1 MKIVIDLQ
9 GAQSTGSRNRGIGR
23 YSLSLALAIIRNS
36 AEHEVVIALNGL
48 FPETIDPIRE
58 SFDGLLPPE
67 NIVVWQT
74 PANVAFHSEDNL
86 WNRQAAERIR
96 EAFLAN
102 LKPDLILITSLL
114 EGLGDDAVTSV
125 GLFNH
130 TVPTMAI
137 LYDLIPHIYRDIYL
151 SNPVVEQWYD
161 NKIAHLCRA
170 DLLLSISES
179 SRQEGINYLD
189 IPADNIVNISTAADA
204 QFVKTSLTD
213 SEKRELLQRYNIT
226 KEYIMYTGGIDHR
239 KNIEGLIRAYA
250 CLPSTL
256 RDQYQL
262 AVVCSVQSGDR
273 ARLEALIKDSALK
286 PEDVILT
293 GFIPED
299 DLIKLYNLCNV
310 FVFPSKHEGFG
321 LPVLEAMH
329 CGSPVIGSNTSSL
342 PEVIGYDDALFD
354 PNDDASITSK
364 LEQVLT
370 DSEFKRQLI
379 EHSAV
384 QSKVFSWD
392 RSAQLSIAAFE
403 TFLATKNVDKAII
416 PQTITRPRLA
426 FISPLPPER
435 SGISDYSAQLLPA
448 LALHYQIDIIA
459 TQDNISGSYI
469 NTNFHIRT
477 PEWFVK
483 HPDVYDRVLYHFGNS
498 QFHQHMFD
506 LIEQVPGVIV
516 LHDFYLSGL
525 ITYMDAHGYSP
536 NFLASQLYKSHGYN
550 AIQRCCSSTDI
561 LDVVSQYPANLSVL
575 HNAQGVI
582 IHSET
587 SRQLAQRWYGAT
599 AGNDWINVPLLR
611 NRVHDIDKQKARA
624 ALGIAKEAF
633 VICSF
638 GILAASKLNHR
649 LLDALVNSK
658 LLADRHCQLVFVG
671 QNDGAEYGE
680 TLLKTIQSDELNE
693 KVTITGWT
701 DTQTFNQYL
710 AAADVGVQ
718 LRSQSR
724 GETSAAVLD
733 CMNFGLPTIV
743 NTNGSLKELPNETVL
758 KIPDDFDD
766 DDLIAAL
773 ESLWSDEDLRTL
785 IGQKSKMLIHE
796 QHSPRH
802 CAGLYFNAIEKFSHD
817 AIIAAPS
824 LIKSIT
830 LLESTP
836 TANGLWKKVAQDIDK
851 AIPLNIVQQQLL
863 IDVSGLIEVE
873 NQHPLLQSLQK
884 WLIEPVTGY
893 RVEPIYLPSDK
904 GGYRYA
910 RDFSLALLDCPIS
923 ILPDEPISYKS
934 GDILLELKSAVNE
947 DSANINAY
955 QEIAAAGIIIASFE
969 TIQDITPSES
979 MQRIIEKLI
988 KQFSLAPHNDNNY

>member
-23 YSLSLALAIIRNS
+23 YSLSLALAIIKNRGG
-36 AEHEVVIALNGL
+36 HEVTIALNGL
-48 FPETIDPIRE
+48 FPETISPIKE

-74 PANVAFHSEDNL
+74 PADVAFHSEGSL
-86 WNRQAAERIR
+86 WNRQTAEHIR

-114 EGLGDDAVTSV
+114 EGLGDDAVTSI

-130 TVPTMAI
+130 TVPTIAI

-151 SNPVVEQWYD
+151 SNPIVEQWYD

-204 QFVKTSLTD
+204 QFVKIPLTD
-213 SEKRELLQRYNIT
+213 SEKSELLQRYDIKT
-226 KEYIMYTGGIDHR
+226 EYIMYTGGIDHR

-262 AVVCSVQSGDR
+262 AVVCSIQSTDR
-273 ARLEALIKDSALK
+273 TRLEALIKDSALQ

-299 DLIKLYNLCNV
+299 DLIKLYNLCDV

-329 CGSPVIGSNTSSL
+329 CGSPVIGSRTSSL

-354 PNDDASITSK
+354 PYDDASITKK

-370 DSEFKRQLI
+370 DSDFKKELT

-392 RSAQLSIAAFE
+392 RSAKLSIAAFE
-403 TFLATKNVDKAII
+403 KFLADKSVDKVII
-416 PQTITRPRLA
+416 PHTVTRPRLA
-426 FISPLPPER
+426 FISPLPSER

-448 LALHYQIDIIA
+448 LALHYQIDIIT
-459 TQDNISGSYI
+459 TQSNISGSYI
-469 NTNFHIRT
+469 NTNFHIRN

-483 HPDVYDRVLYHFGNS
+483 HHDVYDRVLYHFGNS

-550 AIQRCCSSTDI
+550 AIQRCCSSANI
-561 LDVVSQYPANLSVL
+561 SDVVSKYPANLNVL

-587 SRQLAQRWYGAT
+587 SRNLAKSWYGAA
-599 AGNDWINVPLLR
+599 AGNDWVNVPLLR
-611 NRVHDIDKQKARA
+611 KRVHDIDKQKSRA
-624 ALGIAKEAF
+624 ALGIPKDTF

-638 GILAASKLNHR
+638 GILAVSKLNHR
-649 LLDALVNSK
+649 LLDALVKSK
-658 LLADRHCQLVFVG
+658 LLNDKHYQLVFVG

-680 TLLKTIQSDELNE
+680 RLLKTIHSDDLNE

-710 AAADVGVQ
+710 AAADIGVQ
-718 LRSQSR
+718 LRGQSR

-743 NTNGSLKELPNETVL
+743 NTNGSLKELPDDTVL
-758 KIPDDFDD
+758 KIPDNFND

-773 ESLWSDEDLRTL
+773 ESLWSNEAQRTL
-785 IGQKSKMLIHE
+785 IAKKSKTLIHE

-802 CAGLYFNAIEKFSHD
+802 CAQLYFNAIEQFSRD
-817 AIIAAPS
+817 AMIAAPA

-830 LLESTP
+830 QLESTP
-836 TANGLWKKVAQDIDK
+836 ATEGLWKKVAQDIDK

-863 IDVSGLIEVE
+863 IDVSGLIETE
-873 NQHPLLQSLQK
+873 KKHPLLQSLQK
-884 WLIEPVTGY
+884 WLIEPITSH
-893 RVEPIYLPSDK
+893 RVEPIYLPNDK
-904 GGYRYA
+904 DGYRYA
-910 RDFSLALLDCPIS
+910 RDFSLVLLDCPKS

-934 GDILLELKSAVNE
+934 GDILLELKLTNNE
-947 DSANINAY
+947 NSVKKDAY
-955 QEIAAAGIIIASFE
+955 QEIAAAGITIASFE
-969 TIQDITPSES
+969 SILDITLDES
-979 MQRIIEKLI
+979 IQHIIEKLE
-988 KQFSLAPHNDNNY
+988 KQFSLASQNDNLC